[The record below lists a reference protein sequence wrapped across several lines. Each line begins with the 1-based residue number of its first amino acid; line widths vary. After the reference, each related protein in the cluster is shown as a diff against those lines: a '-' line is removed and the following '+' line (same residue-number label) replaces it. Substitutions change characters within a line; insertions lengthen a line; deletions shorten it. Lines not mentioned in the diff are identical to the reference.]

1 MGTSTNG
8 IIGFGVPCDDGCEF
22 PWGAEEFDGD
32 IEEWWRQENGFVDV
46 HQPWTEQGNYAAG
59 WLEDDPRFEAY
70 YKHRREWLAS
80 NPIPVELEN
89 YCSGEY
95 PMYAITVPGAGTS
108 CYRGDPTSFDPSELT
123 VTPEQVEAL
132 KAFLAKYEIEHDGE
146 PRWLLM
152 SYWG

>member
-22 PWGAEEFDGD
+22 PWDAGEFDGD
-32 IEEWWRQENGFVDV
+32 IEEWWRHENGFVDI
-46 HQPWTEQGNYAAG
+46 HNPWTEDGKYAAG
-59 WLEDDPRFEAY
+59 WAKDDPRFEAY
-70 YKHRREWLAS
+70 YKHRREWLANNS
-80 NPIPVELEN
+80 IPVEAEN

-95 PMYAITVPGAGTS
+95 PMYAITVPGVGAK
-108 CYRGDPTSFDPSELT
+108 CLRGYPTSFDPSELT

-132 KAFLAKYEIEHDGE
+132 KAFLEKYEIEHDGE